1 MKKSNDVCSICHNN
15 INNKNIVITD
25 CNHIFHFSCIVKN
38 IKLNLTS
45 GNKCPICRK
54 SFFNHNACQS
64 HNSITNNVRPVPDN
78 AIINRSYQSRN
89 IISQP
94 TINYR
99 VPIRRSLF
107 FRRENTNINRTSR
120 IKKEVKLFIE
130 RLNFNQLKDKLKQH
144 HQSSRGYL
152 RTSLEKR
159 LFNKLLQEKLNND
172 NYIM

>member
-1 MKKSNDVCSICHNN
+1 MKKSDDICSICHNN

-25 CNHIFHFSCIVKN
+25 CNHTFHFSCIVKN

-54 SFFNHNACQS
+54 SFFNCNVYQS
-64 HNSITNNVRPVPDN
+64 HNSITNNTRPVPDN
-78 AIINRSYQSRN
+78 AIINRLYQSRN
-89 IISQP
+89 ISQP

-99 VPIRRSLF
+99 VPVRRSLF
-107 FRRENTNINRTSR
+107 IGRENTNINRTSR

-144 HQSSRGYL
+144 RQSSRGYL

-159 LFNKLLQEKLNND
+159 LFNKLLQEKLNNN